1 MANWRSYIDP
11 STTAGQNT
19 LDGIIDNGPTY
30 GIGISQDLS
39 VTGIATVTG
48 DFYVGAKLFD
58 GDNAFGSSGQVLSS
72 DGTDTKWINTGS
84 LTAGAASEVGVTAVS
99 TNSNHFLTFVDSS
112 SGNKNVKVDTNL
124 VYNPSTNTL
133 GAINIASAVVNGNLR
148 LNGQLQDGDGNFG
161 SSGTVLTS
169 DGTDT
174 KWDNVGNLSA
184 GSAAKLAVSEDDTET
199 DGRLLF
205 SNAAGQSGGNVVKSD
220 NNLTY
225 NASTNTLTVANI
237 TGAVSIN
244 DDGNTDASRFIT
256 FVDSSSGNNA
266 LKTDSVIKYNP
277 STNFLNLN
285 STGSGIKFGPGN
297 ATNDDAHIEWLGGN
311 NAGYLRISTSDDTG
325 SEYIQFGDYDAQNR
339 VGTFTQ
345 WLRISRNTG
354 TFTGTFSATTFSGS
368 GASLTSL
375 NASNISSGT
384 INAARVPT
392 LNQNT
397 TGSAA
402 TLTTART
409 IGGVSFNGSANINL
423 PGVNQ
428 DGNQNTS
435 GNAATATVL
444 ETTRNFSINGEIT
457 ANAQSFN
464 GSGNLTLSA
473 TVDDNIIDEA
483 NLKISNAPS
492 NGKFLQCNTGVSGGL
507 TWADVTIPSSST
519 LSGTTLASGITASS
533 ITSLGTLTGLTV
545 NGNAS
550 ITGTVNIDNT
560 ITLDSKN
567 EDPSHDKGVII
578 IQPSTSGG
586 RTGINFRSKVNS
598 DSDHGYLWWYDD
610 NNNYANDGNA
620 ENGVLVLGVQNDPS
634 NTTPKDAVAV
644 ESSGNI
650 FLNPG
655 LNDDSYG
662 GASGPDFTK
671 GKVYIGRESTKY
683 QVWHEGNDGSG
694 SGLDSDKLDGQEG
707 SYYRNAGNLN
717 AGTIPDARLANS
729 SLFVTGMIMMY
740 TGSTAPSG
748 WAICNGQNGTPDLR
762 DRFIVGAGSAYS
774 VNNTGGANSVTL
786 TEAQMPSHNHSFS
799 GSSSHSHT
807 VNNHSH
813 SFSGSGSNTHSHGI
827 PRGRGGS
834 DADMTHFVADTR
846 VEQDQGAF
854 NSDSTS
860 ITINVSGTT
869 GGSSPGTNS
878 QTVSISGNTG
888 SKGSGN
894 SHENRPPYYA
904 LMFIMKL

>member
-1 MANWRSYIDP
+1 MTKWRTFIDP
-11 STTAGQNT
+11 SVGDGQTTI
-19 LDGIIDNGPTY
+19 DGIIADGSAF
-30 GIGISQDLS
+30 GVGISDDLS
-39 VTGIATVTG
+39 VTGLSTFSDVARFSSTVRLDG
-48 DFYVGAKLFD
+48 QLRD
-58 GDNAFGSSGQVLSS
+58 GDNNFGSSGQVLSS
-72 DGTDTKWINTGS
+72 DGTDTRWVSSGS
-84 LTAGAASEVGVTAVS
+84 LAAGAAS
-99 TNSNHFLTFVDSS
+99 
-112 SGNKNVKVDTNL
+112 L
-124 VYNPSTNTL
+124 V
-133 GAINIASAVVNGNLR
+133 A
-148 LNGQLQDGDGNFG
+148 
-161 SSGTVLTS
+161 
-169 DGTDT
+169 
-174 KWDNVGNLSA
+174 
-184 GSAAKLAVSEDDTET
+184 
-199 DGRLLF
+199 
-205 SNAAGQSGGNVVKSD
+205 
-220 NNLTY
+220 
-225 NASTNTLTVANI
+225 
-237 TGAVSIN
+237 IN

-277 STNFLNLN
+277 STNILNLN
-285 STGSGIKFGPGN
+285 ATASGIKFGAGD
-297 ATNDDAHIEWLGGN
+297 ALNDDAHIEWLGGN
-311 NAGYLRISTSDDTG
+311 NAGYLRISTSDDGG
-325 SEYIQFGDYDAQNR
+325 SEYIQFGDYDNQNR
-339 VGTFTQ
+339 GGTFTQ
-345 WLRISRNTG
+345 WLRISRDTG

-368 GASLTSL
+368 GASLTTL

-384 INAARVPT
+384 IDAARVPT

-428 DGNQNTS
+428 SGNQNTS

-444 ETTRNFSINGEIT
+444 ETTRNFSISGEIT

-464 GSGNLTLSA
+464 GSGNVALSA
-473 TVDDNIIDEA
+473 TVDDNVIDEA
-483 NLKISNAPS
+483 NLKISNSPT
-492 NGKFLQCNTGVSGGL
+492 NGRFLQCNTGVSGGL
-507 TWADVTIPSSST
+507 TWAEVTLPSSST

-545 NGNAS
+545 DGNAS

-586 RTGINFRSKVNS
+586 KTGINFRSKVNPT
-598 DSDHGYLWWYDD
+598 SDHGYLWWYDD
-610 NNNYANDGNA
+610 NNNYANDSNNT

-634 NTTPKDAVAV
+634 NTIPKDAVAV

-655 LNDDSYG
+655 TTNVSYG
-662 GASGPDFTK
+662 GASGPDFAK
-671 GKVYIGRESTKY
+671 GKVYIGRETTKY

-729 SLFVTGMIMMY
+729 SLFVTGMILMY
-740 TGSTAPSG
+740 TGNSAPNG
-748 WAICNGQNGTPDLR
+748 WAICDGSNGTPDLR
-762 DRFIVGAGSAYS
+762 ARFIVGAGNGSGAGNSNYS
-774 VNNTGGANSVTL
+774 VNNTGGAESVTL

-807 VNNHSH
+807 VNNHTH
-813 SFSGSGSNTHSHGI
+813 SFSGSGSQSHTHGFTGVGGNDHNQNVRHTTVMRNRSNPTVYTAAGNTG
-827 PRGRGGS
+827 
-834 DADMTHFVADTR
+834 V
-846 VEQDQGAF
+846 Q
-854 NSDSTS
+854 NSTV
-860 ITINVSGTT
+860 TISVSGNT
-869 GGSSPGTNS
+869 GGSTPGTNS